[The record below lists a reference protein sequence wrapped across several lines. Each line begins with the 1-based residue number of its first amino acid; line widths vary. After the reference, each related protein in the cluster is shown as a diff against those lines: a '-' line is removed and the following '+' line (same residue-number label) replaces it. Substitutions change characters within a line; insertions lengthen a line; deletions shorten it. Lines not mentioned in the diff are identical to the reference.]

1 MSEIPSQPPILQAK
15 DLKHSFGEGEARS
28 TVLQEISLEL
38 KAGET
43 CSIIGP
49 SGCGKSTLLYL
60 LGLLDKPDSGE
71 IKINQRLVSEASE
84 MERTAIRN
92 ELLGFVFQFHFLI
105 RELTAL
111 ENVSLPLRKAGDSK
125 KDATLR
131 AEKLLVDLDLVDKRH
146 RLANKLSGG
155 EQQRVAIAR
164 ALATSPAIVLAD
176 EPTGNLDARNSN
188 KVFDLLVQSAREE
201 GSSIILVTHN
211 PDLAERADRC
221 LPMLD
226 GRFEE

>member
-1 MSEIPSQPPILQAK
+1 MSEISSQPPILQAK
-15 DLKHSFGEGEARS
+15 DLKHSFGEGEARN

-155 EQQRVAIAR
+155 EQQRVAVAR

-201 GSSIILVTHN
+201 GSSVILVTHN